1 MGKIKQIIAYEIIDS
16 FGWPTL
22 AGKLTCENG
31 VSVTTSVPSSML
43 INKYV
48 AYHLRDDDK
57 NRFFGKGVSQSVYF
71 INNLI
76 APKLINV
83 DLSKN
88 LAIDNWLIK
97 ADGTKNKNKLGAN
110 TTLLVSQLV
119 AKAAAKSNQL
129 PLYIYL
135 NKLYTELTKEKIKI
149 ERIPTPIFNLLSGG
163 KHGENSLDFQ
173 EFEIIPS
180 SRFSFSQSLQLGVE
194 FYHTL
199 KKIIISKGAIPS
211 AGLEGGFAPLL
222 SSNIDALEILKETVR
237 QKKLTLG
244 FDIFFAI
251 DLAASYFYKNDHFI
265 IKDRTKPLKKEDF
278 FSFLQF
284 LIKNYPILL
293 LEDPGDFND
302 LSYWQYLSSNLP
314 KEVYLIADDLVSGN
328 KDRLL
333 MVIDK
338 KAASGLVI
346 KPSEIGTIY
355 ETFLLVEIARK
366 NHLTYIV
373 SHCANETN
381 DDFIS
386 DLSVALQS
394 EMVKFGAPAR
404 GERVAKYN
412 RLWEIERNMNFDKCS
427 KII

>member
-1 MGKIKQIIAYEIIDS
+1 MAKIKQIVAYEIIDS

-22 AGKLTCENG
+22 AGKLICDNG
-31 VSVTTSVPSSML
+31 IEVTTSVPSSAST
-43 INKYV
+43 NKYA
-48 AYHLRDDDK
+48 AYHLRDDDE
-57 NRFFGKGVSQSVYF
+57 NRFFGKGVSQAVYF

-76 APKLINV
+76 APKLIGV

-88 LAIDNWLIK
+88 LAIDNWLVK
-97 ADGTKNKNKLGAN
+97 ADGTKNKNKLGGN
-110 TTLLVSQLV
+110 TTLLISQLV
-119 AKAAAKSNQL
+119 AKAGAKCNQL
-129 PLYIYL
+129 PFYVYL
-135 NKLYTELTKEKIKI
+135 NQLYTQLTKEKIKI
-149 ERIPTPIFNLLSGG
+149 EKIPTPIFNLLSGG

-180 SRFSFSQSLQLGVE
+180 SRFNFSQSLQLGVE

-199 KKIIISKGAIPS
+199 RKIIISKGAIPS
-211 AGLEGGFAPLL
+211 AGLEGGFTPLL
-222 SSNIDALEILKETVR
+222 STNVDALEILKETAA

-244 FDIFFAI
+244 LDIFFAI
-251 DLAASYFYKNDHFI
+251 DLAASYFYKNEHFV
-265 IKDRTKPLKKEDF
+265 IKDRTKPLKKDDF
-278 FSFLQF
+278 FSFLQL

-293 LEDPGDFND
+293 LEDPAYFDD
-302 LSYWQYLSSNLP
+302 LPYWQYLSSNLP
-314 KEVYLIADDLVSGN
+314 KEVYLVADDLVAGN
-328 KDRLL
+328 KDRLV

-355 ETFLLVEIARK
+355 ETFILVEIARK
-366 NHLTYIV
+366 NQLTYII
-373 SHCANETN
+373 SHRSNETN
-381 DDFIS
+381 DDFIA

-412 RLWEIERNMNFDKCS
+412 RLWEIEREMNRDR
-427 KII
+427 